1 MYRYGYLKV
10 AAATPAITIGNPI
23 ENAKQITKQL
33 NTMKAAIT
41 VFPELTLTG
50 YSLSDLFYQESIID
64 DAKKALRYVLDQSTY
79 QGVYILGL
87 PLNVYGILYNCAVV
101 CQKGAVLGV
110 IPKHYLPNDHEFYEK
125 RWFHSG
131 LNTEIKSIDLF
142 NQKVPFGYLLFQESA
157 KHITFGVEICQDL
170 WATYSP
176 GDDMSLNGANLI
188 FNLSASSEHVGK
200 RLSRRTVV
208 SDHSRKQMS
217 AYIYTSCGSFE
228 STSEVLFSN
237 HKLIASQGTIL
248 KESAS
253 FDLNANEIVAD
264 IDVTS
269 INYHK
274 RQNSTYRDFHMK
286 EVKSYQFISVDIAS
300 VESYQFETPLN
311 KLPFLPETDQEKH
324 LKFAN
329 DLQVHALAKRL
340 MSLPKASN
348 KIILGISGGLD
359 STLAL
364 IVSHQAMVL
373 LGRDPKDIIAVTMP
387 SKVTS
392 EKTQAFALKLMEH
405 LHVTGLEIPIKS
417 SVDLHL
423 KALDH
428 ETIDVTYENTQ
439 ARIRTLFLMNLANK
453 YHGIVLGTGDL
464 SEIALGFMTYN
475 GDHMSMYNINSGL
488 PKTWIRALMTYHGHH
503 THPCLKD
510 VFDGILAMPVTPEL
524 LEEQDTEAFIGQY
537 DINDFILYHH
547 IEHGADEPKIEWLI
561 EQTFGLKPDE
571 SQTYVNRFFNR
582 FYTQQFKRQTMP
594 EGPKILN
601 ISLSPRGEYRMPSDI
616 KRK

>member
-10 AAATPAITIGNPI
+10 AAATPAITIGNPNI
-23 ENAKQITKQL
+23 NAKEIIRQL
-33 NTMKAAIT
+33 NQMNAAIT

-50 YSLSDLFYQESIID
+50 YSLSDLFYQETIID
-64 DAKKALRYVLDQSTY
+64 EAKQALKHVLLHTTY

-101 CQKGAVLGV
+101 CQKGKVLGI

-131 LNTEIKSIDLF
+131 LDTEIKSIELF
-142 NQKVPFGYLLFQESA
+142 DKNVPFGYLLFQDA
-157 KHITFGVEICQDL
+157 TKHITFGVEICQDL

-188 FNLSASSEHVGK
+188 FNLSASTEHVGK
-200 RLSRRTVV
+200 RLTRRTVV
-208 SDHSRKQMS
+208 ADHSRKQMS
-217 AYIYTSCGSFE
+217 AYVYTSCGSFE

-237 HKLIASQGTIL
+237 HKIIASQGTIL

-264 IDVTS
+264 IDMTS

-286 EVKSYQFISVDIAS
+286 EVKSYQFISIDVAS
-300 VESYQFETPLN
+300 VDDYMFETPLN
-311 KLPFLPETDQEKH
+311 RLPFLPVKAQEKH

-340 MSLPKASN
+340 MSLPEKAN
-348 KIILGISGGLD
+348 KIIIGVSGGLD

-364 IVSHQAMVL
+364 IVSHQAMTL
-373 LGRDPKDIIAVTMP
+373 LNRDPKDIIAVTMP
-387 SKVTS
+387 SKITS
-392 EKTQAFALKLMEH
+392 EKTQSFALKLMEH
-405 LHVTGLEIPIKS
+405 LNVTALQIPIKS

-423 KALDH
+423 KELDH
-428 ETIDVTYENTQ
+428 DTIDITYENTQ

-453 YHGIVLGTGDL
+453 YNGFVLGTGDL

-475 GDHMSMYNINSGL
+475 GDQMSMYNINSGL
-488 PKTWIRALMTYHGHH
+488 PKTWVRALIKYHSIH
-503 THPCLKD
+503 TQPCLKD
-510 VFDGILAMPVTPEL
+510 IFEAIIDMPVTPEL
-524 LEEQDTEAFIGQY
+524 LEEQDTEAFIGEY

-547 IEHGADEPKIEWLI
+547 IEHGADEPKIQWLI
-561 EQTFGLKPDE
+561 EKTFKRSPKE
-571 SQTYVNRFFNR
+571 CQTYVDRFFNR